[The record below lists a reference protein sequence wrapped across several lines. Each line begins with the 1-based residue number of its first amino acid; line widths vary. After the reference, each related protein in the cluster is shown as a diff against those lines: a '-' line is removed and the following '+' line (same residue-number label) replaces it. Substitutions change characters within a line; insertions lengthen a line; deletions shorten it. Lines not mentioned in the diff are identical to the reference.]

1 MMSMSSALAIL
12 FLVIVAS
19 PIAVIVNGPAIAGLL
34 AAAAAISVAI
44 VGMRIRPGE
53 AGFLATMIRPMAV
66 VASIP
71 AIWMLIQA
79 VPLQNSG
86 LAHPIWKSTA
96 VALGLPLAGSISIDP
111 GATLLS
117 FVRYLSATA
126 IIFVAASVAVDRR
139 RAEWILIAVTVAT
152 TLIALM
158 ALGAAFGVFILSSSG
173 DGGIARTVAA
183 DCAGL
188 GVILA
193 AASALQNN
201 TRWSDQS
208 DALMR
213 PKLMA
218 SLAMLAV
225 CLLSVIIGGSAS
237 TYFAVV
243 CGVAT
248 VVVAIMI
255 LRFGIGPWG
264 IAAIASL
271 AVFVAIAA
279 IALQPSIRTVGLTLA
294 FAGQAP
300 TSLVAVTQRVL
311 ADTSWTGT
319 GAGTF
324 GAIVPIYR
332 NVDELTAGN
341 VPPTAAAAIAVE
353 MGRPF
358 FWISLIGAIALAVT
372 LLRGALGRQ
381 RDFFYA
387 TAGAS
392 CVVTITLLSFG
403 DAASLTVPVT
413 VIGAVVIGLAI
424 AQSKSRYA

>member
-19 PIAVIVNGPAIAGLL
+19 PIAVIANGPAIAGLL

-126 IIFVAASVAVDRR
+126 IVFVAASVAVDRR

-173 DGGIARTVAA
+173 
-183 DCAGL
+183 
-188 GVILA
+188 
-193 AASALQNN
+193 
-201 TRWSDQS
+201 
-208 DALMR
+208 
-213 PKLMA
+213 
-218 SLAMLAV
+218 
-225 CLLSVIIGGSAS
+225 
-237 TYFAVV
+237 
-243 CGVAT
+243 
-248 VVVAIMI
+248 
-255 LRFGIGPWG
+255 
-264 IAAIASL
+264 
-271 AVFVAIAA
+271 
-279 IALQPSIRTVGLTLA
+279 
-294 FAGQAP
+294 
-300 TSLVAVTQRVL
+300 
-311 ADTSWTGT
+311 
-319 GAGTF
+319 
-324 GAIVPIYR
+324 
-332 NVDELTAGN
+332 
-341 VPPTAAAAIAVE
+341 
-353 MGRPF
+353 
-358 FWISLIGAIALAVT
+358 
-372 LLRGALGRQ
+372 
-381 RDFFYA
+381 
-387 TAGAS
+387 
-392 CVVTITLLSFG
+392 
-403 DAASLTVPVT
+403 
-413 VIGAVVIGLAI
+413 
-424 AQSKSRYA
+424 